1 LDSDGVGDE
10 ADAVLDSKSLE
21 FLDNVIVTPVE
32 VADKS
37 IVEYDAEGSV
47 KSIEFL
53 DNAILTPIEV
63 AHNLIGEDGVEGSI
77 KRNLSKASNSAPKRQ
92 SNKRFKPVKTE
103 KE

>member
-53 DNAILTPIEV
+53 DNAILAPTEV
-63 AHNLIGEDGVEGSI
+63 AHNLTGEDVAEGSI
-77 KRNLSKASNSAPKRQ
+77 KRNLSKACNSAPKRQ
-92 SNKRFKPVKTE
+92 SNKRLKPLKTE